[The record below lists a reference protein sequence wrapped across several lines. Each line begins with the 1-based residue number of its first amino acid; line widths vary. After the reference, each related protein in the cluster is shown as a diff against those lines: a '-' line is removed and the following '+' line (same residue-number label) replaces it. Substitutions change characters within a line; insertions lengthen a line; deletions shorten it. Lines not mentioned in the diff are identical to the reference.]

1 MRNLKR
7 EALKAGIG
15 IEEDPCSRCGGKG
28 SVIRADPLDL
38 RRVREKAGISKHRL
52 SQLASKSVSFIVAVE
67 TSDPETGRGV
77 SRCPEDLLEL
87 YIKMGQGKLA
97 GESSVSEKAAKA
109 HAAAGGRL
117 AEWQRRRSA
126 ANPSVKKGQV
136 WERESGGRGPDPE
149 IVRVEILHRE
159 GRSALVR
166 RWDKGENGAPYLLAL
181 RTLGKDYRDVTQEA
195 RE

>member
-1 MRNLKR
+1 MRNLKS
-7 EALKAGIG
+7 EAKKAGIG

-28 SVIRADPLDL
+28 LVIRADPLDL

-52 SQLASKSVSFIVAVE
+52 SQLAGKSVSFIVAVE
-67 TSDPETGRGV
+67 TSDPETGRGA

-109 HAAAGGRL
+109 HVAAGGRL

-136 WERESGGRGPDPE
+136 WERGGNDKGE

-181 RTLGKDYRDVTQEA
+181 RTLGRDYRDVTQEA
-195 RE
+195 RG

>member
-1 MRNLKR
+1 MRNLKH
-7 EALKAGIG
+7 EDSKAGIG

-52 SQLASKSVSFIVAVE
+52 SQLAGKSVSFIVAVE
-67 TSDPETGRGV
+67 TSDPETGKGV

-109 HAAAGGRL
+109 YVAAGGRL

-126 ANPSVKKGQV
+126 ANPAVKKGQV
-136 WERESGGRGPDPE
+136 WEKGGNGKGE

-195 RE
+195 RG